1 MKVAILILA
10 ILAAAILLVLLVGAL
25 LPRAHKAS
33 RAARFRRSPGEL
45 YAVIRDFPAMPTW
58 RRGLERVEVLP
69 PREGCTC
76 FREISTHQSV
86 SYVVLEDKPPGK
98 LVTKIADEGLPF
110 GGTWTYEIIADA
122 DGSRLRITERGE
134 IRNVVFRFMARFLF
148 GYTGTMDAYLRD
160 LGGKFGESVAPG
172 P

>member
-1 MKVAILILA
+1 MKVAVLILA
-10 ILAAAILLVLLVGAL
+10 TLAAAVLLVLLVGAL
-25 LPRAHKAS
+25 LPRAHEAS
-33 RAARFRRSPGEL
+33 RAALFRRRPGEL
-45 YAVIRDFPAMPTW
+45 YAAIRDFSAMPTW
-58 RRGLERVEVLP
+58 RTSLERVDVLP

-76 FREISTHQSV
+76 FREISTHQSL
-86 SYVVLEDKPPGK
+86 SYVVLEDKPPGR

-110 GGTWTYEIIADA
+110 GGTWTYEIVAEP

-134 IRNVVFRFMARFLF
+134 VRNVFFRFMARFVF